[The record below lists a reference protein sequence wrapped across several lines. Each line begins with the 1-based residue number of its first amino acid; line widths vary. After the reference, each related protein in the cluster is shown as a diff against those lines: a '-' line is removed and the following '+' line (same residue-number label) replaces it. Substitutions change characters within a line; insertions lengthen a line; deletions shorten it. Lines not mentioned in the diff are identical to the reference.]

1 MDKYGKIIYY
11 ASVVLLVLIF
21 FVMILSG
28 KDYEG
33 AEMGLYIA
41 LGLGVI
47 GLVAIIF
54 SSGKFPAKNPAS
66 AKKMLITIGSIAL
79 VCVICYVV
87 APGNLS
93 PSYEEYG
100 VTTKVVSKR
109 IDMGLYLSAF
119 LTFAAVGSI
128 IVSEGIGLFRD

>member
-54 SSGKFPAKNPAS
+54 SSGKFLAENPAS
-66 AKKMLITIGSIAL
+66 AKKMLITIG
-79 VCVICYVV
+79 
-87 APGNLS
+87 
-93 PSYEEYG
+93 
-100 VTTKVVSKR
+100 
-109 IDMGLYLSAF
+109 
-119 LTFAAVGSI
+119 
-128 IVSEGIGLFRD
+128 